1 MFNPETNLPKINSEK
16 EGNKNEQEPIRDPV
30 LYTFYISADN
40 ANLYSARGIKRLAE
54 RMSLKL
60 HELGVA
66 DFPSESKLGEAYR
79 IASKIKE
86 NGQNVSEARLAMGK
100 IASLIHESDG
110 FKDASN
116 KWFEEKNKKNSEER
130 T

>member
-16 EGNKNEQEPIRDPV
+16 EREPIKDPV
-30 LYTFYISADN
+30 LYDFYISADN
-40 ANLYSARGIKRLAE
+40 ANLYSVGGIKRLAE

-66 DFPSESKLGEAYR
+66 DFPSESKLAEAYR

-86 NGQNVSEARLAMGK
+86 NGQNVSEARLAMGE

-110 FKDASN
+110 FKDSSN